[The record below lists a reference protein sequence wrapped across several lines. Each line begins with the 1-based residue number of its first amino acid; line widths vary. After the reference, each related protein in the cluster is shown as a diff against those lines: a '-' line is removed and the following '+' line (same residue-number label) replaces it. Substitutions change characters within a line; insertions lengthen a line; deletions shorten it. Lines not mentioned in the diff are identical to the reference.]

1 MDDATYQKM
10 MDMATGRLP
19 RDQVWLDQQAQ
30 LGHVQEELEA
40 KARAAK
46 EQPVLSHREMELA
59 QREFDLKHFGKTAM
73 ERNAR
78 PLEAGE
84 SRLMVP
90 GDHRDLQ
97 GHEAGEKRP
106 VPPRGLKLH
115 HGEPIRQKLVLQRG

>member
-10 MDMATGRLP
+10 MDMAMGRAP
-19 RDQVWLDQQAQ
+19 RDQAWLDQQAR
-30 LGHVQEELEA
+30 LGHIQEEVEE

-46 EQPVLSHREMELA
+46 EQPTLSHREMELA

-73 ERNAR
+73 EKYAR
-78 PLEAGE
+78 SLEPETRLLLPGE
-84 SRLMVP
+84 
-90 GDHRDLQ
+90 LQ

-106 VPPRGLKLH
+106 MPPQGLKLH

>member
-1 MDDATYQKM
+1 MDEEVYKRM
-10 MDMATGRLP
+10 MDIAMKGRSSE
-19 RDQVWLDQQAQ
+19 DQKWLDQQAR

-46 EQPVLSHREMELA
+46 EQPVLSHRGQELC

-73 ERNAR
+73 EKFAR

-84 SRLMVP
+84 SRLLLP
-90 GDHRDLQ
+90 GELQ